1 MKRKSIRPWLNSMVA
16 GVMMG
21 ASIAAM
27 AAGNRAFVPMG
38 SADAVGVIDL
48 ESYQMTS
55 TMTDTINT
63 HGSALTPD
71 GKYLVAGSLTPRD
84 IEESVSRPEDM
95 TEDEH
100 AAHHGGGGKAPADEQ
115 STGLLYVVDTT
126 THSIVRKLEVPGPVH
141 HVLVTANGRYAVSTH
156 PMGGGI
162 SIVSLDSG
170 QLVATVATGPA
181 PNYVT
186 ETEDG
191 QSLLVSNTGNGTVS
205 EIDTQNWFVERNM
218 RVGGSPGHMALSP
231 DNERLYVNDDSAG
244 RVVALDLPT
253 GSVAGE
259 HDVGE
264 APHGVGLSPDGR
276 TLYATSQGDDRL
288 VRITLEDGTRQ
299 SIDLAPAPYHLA
311 VAPVDGRLLV
321 TSREESKLWVIDPIS
336 LDVLHTIPLDGIGHQ
351 ISLDPR

>member
-1 MKRKSIRPWLNSMVA
+1 MKRKSILPWLNSMVA

-21 ASIAAM
+21 ASITAM
-27 AAGNRAFVPMG
+27 ASGNHAFVPMG
-38 SADAVGVIDL
+38 LADAVGVIDL
-48 ESYQMTS
+48 ESYQMTA
-55 TMTDTINT
+55 TIPDTINT

-84 IEESVSRPEDM
+84 TEENVSRPEGM

-100 AAHHGGGGKAPADEQ
+100 AAHHGGSGKAPADEQ

-126 THSIVRKLEVPGPVH
+126 THSIVRKLEVPSPVH
-141 HVLVTANGRYAVSTH
+141 HVLVTADGRYAVSTH

-162 SIVSLDSG
+162 SIVSLNSG
-170 QLVATVATGPA
+170 QVVATVATGPA

-218 RVGGSPGHMALSP
+218 RIGGSLGHMVLSP
-231 DNERLYVNDDSAG
+231 DNDRLYVNDDSAG
-244 RVVALDLPT
+244 RVVALDLST
-253 GSVAGE
+253 GTVAGE
-259 HDVGE
+259 YTVGK
-264 APHGVGLSPDGR
+264 APHGVGLSPEGQ

-288 VRITLEDGTRQ
+288 VRITLDDGTRQ
-299 SIDLAPAPYHLA
+299 SIDLPPAPYHLA
-311 VAPVDGRLLV
+311 VAPTDGRLLV
-321 TSREESKLWVIDPIS
+321 TSSEESKLWVIDPIT
-336 LDVLHTIPLDGIGHQ
+336 LNIQHDIPLNGIGHQ
-351 ISLDPR
+351 ISLAPR